1 MELGRPVTIQDIDLI
16 KKGRDFER
24 EFIVSSL
31 RKKALSIM
39 KRKPEQA
46 LQIGF
51 VIEAIKDLP
60 EAWETL

>member
-1 MELGRPVTIQDIDLI
+1 MDLGRPVTIQDIDLI
-16 KKGRDFER
+16 KKGREFER
-24 EFIVSSL
+24 EHIITSL

-39 KRKPEQA
+39 KRNPNHA

-60 EAWETL
+60 EAWESL